1 MKLKIRRNSN
11 DNSREHMDWL
21 SQRIICLKKQIA
33 ELLGNRINKFSSFKK
48 KTAFLMFGLAIGLM
62 CLELIYRS
70 TVAEKTNTPLA
81 IDQITQPIDI
91 NPTTDSISNTKD

>member
-1 MKLKIRRNSN
+1 MKFKIRRNTN
-11 DNSREHMDWL
+11 DQAKEHLDWL
-21 SQRIICLKKQIA
+21 SERVVSLKKQIA
-33 ELLGNRINKFSSFKK
+33 KYLESRINKVSHFKK
-48 KTAFLMFGLAIGLM
+48 KIAFLIVGIAVGLI

>member
-1 MKLKIRRNSN
+1 
-11 DNSREHMDWL
+11 MDWL

-33 ELLGNRINKFSSFKK
+33 ELLGDRINKFSSFKK
-48 KTAFLMFGLAIGLM
+48 KTAFLMFGLAIGLI

-70 TVAEKTNTPLA
+70 AVTKKTSTPLS

-91 NPTTDSISNTKD
+91 NSTTDSIADTKD